1 MSMHSHIR
9 KNAFRILVAC
19 LTAGAVY
26 GQGTTLT
33 ILHTND
39 IHASFMPHE
48 AYWVKATPRPLVGGF
63 AELKFIVDSIRAVKP
78 ATLLLDA
85 GDVMTGNPIT
95 EHSYGGA
102 QGGALFAMM
111 DSIGYDVWCPGN
123 HDFDVSQD
131 NLRALIRIATFP
143 AVCANL
149 VDTLGLY
156 PVGNVPYVILERGG
170 LRLGILGLISQELY
184 DLVNQN
190 NLTGLRV
197 LSPVETA
204 QKFIDELKPKTD
216 LVIALT
222 HQGVEEDS
230 QLATGVRGLSIIVGG
245 HSHTRLRHPKV
256 VEGVL
261 IVQTGSNTENLGE
274 LDMTVEGGRVTQY
287 DGTLI
292 PLWNRE
298 KRPPSSVSVIADSM
312 QREIDRDFDRVIC
325 TLRGNWMRSETQ
337 SAIGTFLADAQRE
350 AAGAEIGFMNNG
362 GIRRDVSA
370 GPLTKKALFE
380 ILPFRNILTTFQLT
394 GKQLRNI
401 MVYNIVKKPGIQ
413 IAGMSGQYRKRPDGD
428 VEFTS
433 IEVGGKP
440 LDEGRSYP
448 CAASDFFVGEA
459 KRYLGEEIRL
469 PVYLKATVFEAVE
482 RIVRARREI
491 IPRVSDLIE
500 QVP

>member
-1 MSMHSHIR
+1 MLSLIR
-9 KNAFRILVAC
+9 KRFVMVFLAC
-19 LTAGAVY
+19 MTAGGGH
-26 GQGTTLT
+26 GQVKTLT

-39 IHASFMPHE
+39 MHASFMPHE

-63 AELKFIVDSIRAVKP
+63 AELKFIADSIRASKP
-78 ATLLLDA
+78 STIMLDA

-95 EHSYGGA
+95 ERAYGGA
-102 QGGALFAMM
+102 QGGSLFAMM

-131 NLRALIRIATFP
+131 NLRALVRIAKFP
-143 AVCANL
+143 TVCANL
-149 VDTLGLY
+149 VDTLGRY

-170 LRLGILGLISQELY
+170 LRLGIIGLISQELY

-216 LVIALT
+216 ILIALT

-230 QLATGVRGLSIIVGG
+230 QLASGTHGLAIIVGG
-245 HSHTRLRHPKV
+245 HSHTRLRHPKLV
-256 VEGVL
+256 DGVL

-274 LDMTVEGGRVTQY
+274 LDIAVEGGRVTQY
-287 DGTLI
+287 DGKLI
-292 PLWNRE
+292 ALWVRE
-298 KRPPSSVSVIADSM
+298 KRPPSGVSVIADSM
-312 QREIDRDFDRVIC
+312 QREIDREFDQVIC
-325 TLRGNWMRSETQ
+325 TLKGNWMRSEAQ

-350 AAGAEIGFMNNG
+350 AAGAEVGFMNNG
-362 GIRRDVSA
+362 GIRRDVVA

-380 ILPFRNILTTFQLT
+380 VLPFRNILATFQLT

-401 MVYNIVKKPGIQ
+401 MAFNVVKKPGIQ
-413 IAGMSGQYRKRPDGD
+413 IAGMSGRWRRHPDGS

-440 LDEGRSYP
+440 LDEGRSYA
-448 CAASDFFVGEA
+448 CAASDFFVGEG
-459 KRYLGEEIRL
+459 KKYLGEEIGM
-469 PVYLKATVFEAVE
+469 PVYLKSTVFEAVE
-482 RIVRARREI
+482 KIVRVRKEI
-491 IPRVSDLIE
+491 VPRVSDLIE